1 MKCFLRHIEI
11 KLYRYF
17 VRLNILQHFMFFVI
31 KVNKE
36 LPVRSLVI
44 FLHQFVKKFKVS
56 NFGHYYV
63 RIYLLNVLLNFFD
76 WLMLG
81 CLVLIVQALLLCQYR
96 LGLDNN
102 ILEPSFFIHFMLIFK
117 LDEISLRELFHRRV

>member
-17 VRLNILQHFMFFVI
+17 ARLNILQHFMFFII

-36 LPVRSLVI
+36 LPIRSLVI
-44 FLHQFVKKFKVS
+44 FLHQLVKKFKVS

-63 RIYLLNVLLNFFD
+63 RIYLLNVLLNFMN
-76 WLMLG
+76 LLLLG
-81 CLVLIVQALLLCQYR
+81 RLVLIVQALLLGQCS

-102 ILEPSFFIHFMLIFK
+102 ILEPSFFIHFMLVFK
-117 LDEISLRELFHRRV
+117 LNEISLCELFLR